1 MVSQLALEDVVTFTG
16 RVTETQLAKE
26 YLSAQVFCCLSDHEG
41 FGVPILEAMKL
52 GLPVIAYNAAAVP
65 ETLGSAGL
73 LIDNKS
79 PTMVATAI
87 ERVMTDQNLSKS
99 MISAGEQRAAIFS
112 ESHTASN
119 FFSAINSMG
128 DYED

>member
-1 MVSQLALEDVVTFTG
+1 M
-16 RVTETQLAKE
+16 
-26 YLSAQVFCCLSDHEG
+26 SDHEG

-87 ERVMTDQNLSKS
+87 ERVLTDQNLSKA
-99 MISAGEQRAAIFS
+99 MTAAGEQRAAIFS
-112 ESHTASN
+112 ESHTASK
-119 FFSAINSMG
+119 FFSAINSMS
-128 DYED
+128 DYEN